1 MFSFGKKKSEE
12 KQKKKSAITNTLG
25 IDLGT
30 LNTVV
35 AKPAGDKFDIYKI
48 PSVVAVKKE
57 DPSYVLAVGEEAKM
71 MLGRTPEDIIA
82 VRPLRKGVIESV
94 AQAEALLV
102 YAMEMGAGDSESI
115 DRIVIGIPGD
125 ASEVERNA
133 VEEIGRKAGANYVL
147 VISEGLAAAIGAG
160 LPIAEASGTMVVDIG
175 AGSSD
180 IVVISLGGI
189 TDIETI
195 RVGGDDID
203 TNLVELVKEKY
214 NVEIGIHEAEKAKIE
229 VGMVKCKEDL
239 ENLKT
244 VVIGKCMET
253 NKPKKVEIDSEMVAE
268 AAEPVVKGIVDS
280 IAAVLE
286 RLSPEL
292 ISGVYNKTVVVGGTS
307 QLRGLRERI
316 LDEVGIPAEISDD
329 PMTVVAKGAAIVAAE
344 PRALEPEVRLK
355 AMK

>member
-1 MFSFGKKKSEE
+1 MRLFRKKEE
-12 KQKKKSAITNTLG
+12 EEEVRKEGIANTLG

-35 AKPAGDKFDIYKI
+35 AKPSGDKFDLYKI

-57 DPSYVLAVGEEAKM
+57 DPSYVLAVGDDAKS
-71 MLGRTPEDIIA
+71 MLGRTPEDIVA

-94 AQAEALLV
+94 AQAEALLI
-102 YAMEMGAGDSESI
+102 YAMDRGSGDSMDTI

-125 ASEVERNA
+125 ASEVEKNA
-133 VEEIGRKAGANYVL
+133 VEEIGRKAGASYVL

-160 LPIAEASGTMVVDIG
+160 LPIAEASGTMVIDIG

-189 TDIETI
+189 TDIETV
-195 RVGGDDID
+195 RLGGDNID
-203 TNLVELVKEKY
+203 DNIVDKVKEMY
-214 NVEIGIHEAEKAKIE
+214 SVEIGIHEAEKAKIE
-229 VGMVKCKEDL
+229 IGMVNSGSDIEIT
-239 ENLKT
+239 KT
-244 VVIGKCMET
+244 TVIGKDMET
-253 NKPKKVEIDSEMVAE
+253 NKPKEVEIDSNLVAE
-268 AAEPVVKGIVDS
+268 AAEPVVAKLIEAL
-280 IAAVLE
+280 AAILE
-286 RLSPEL
+286 RMSPEL
-292 ISGVYNKTVVVGGTS
+292 ISGVYKETVVVGGTS
-307 QLRGLRERI
+307 QLKGLKERI
-316 LDEVGIPAEISDD
+316 FDEVGIPVEISDD

>member
-12 KQKKKSAITNTLG
+12 KPERKSAITNTLG